1 MSTKDEEKRL
11 EMGGPKG
18 AGVMS
23 LFLVAL
29 TYFNAEKNVT
39 GEWILL
45 RLPSLSL
52 DIRGWFNLSTS
63 LGLLVWFAMQLL
75 LYALPVGQ
83 IAEGPVLKDGKKL
96 IYRLNALFALDM
108 NLLSL
113 VVAFFLGFPI
123 DALIKNML
131 QILTVGVLACI
142 LLSCALYH
150 LASYAEDW
158 RLNPKGNTGNQFYD
172 WFIGR
177 ELHPRFGPIDL
188 KYVMFR
194 SGIIGWMLLNFAT
207 LMQTLS
213 EGQQSVSPNLVLL
226 VLIQLFYVLD
236 YFWFEE
242 GILVSRDIVHEGLGF
257 NISMQFLMIPFT
269 FCTQTRYVAT
279 TGYTSSSIT
288 LLAVFAIYATGYWIY
303 RASNLEKN
311 KFRQNPEDPSV
322 AKLQTMPTESG
333 KRLLISGWWG
343 MCRHP
348 NYLGDLL
355 ISLSYSL
362 CTGFQHFM
370 PYLGFLCLVMLLI
383 DREKRDSEGC
393 RDKYGADWDK
403 YCQIVKYRIIPFIY

>member
-1 MSTKDEEKRL
+1 
-11 EMGGPKG
+11 
-18 AGVMS
+18 
-23 LFLVAL
+23 
-29 TYFNAEKNVT
+29 
-39 GEWILL
+39 
-45 RLPSLSL
+45 
-52 DIRGWFNLSTS
+52 
-63 LGLLVWFAMQLL
+63 
-75 LYALPVGQ
+75 
-83 IAEGPVLKDGKKL
+83 
-96 IYRLNALFALDM
+96 M

-158 RLNPKGNTGNQFYD
+158 RLNPKGNTGITVMTISVYFTPISITSFCFSFVTHLNIPTLSFFWELKGHQFYD

-242 GILVSRDIVHEGLGF
+242 GILVSRDIVHEGLVF

-288 LLAVFAIYATGYWIY
+288 LLAVFTIYGMNDPQI
-303 RASNLEKN
+303 LKN
-311 KFRQNPEDPSV
+311 IF
-322 AKLQTMPTESG
+322 
-333 KRLLISGWWG
+333 
-343 MCRHP
+343 
-348 NYLGDLL
+348 
-355 ISLSYSL
+355 
-362 CTGFQHFM
+362 F
-370 PYLGFLCLVMLLI
+370 
-383 DREKRDSEGC
+383 
-393 RDKYGADWDK
+393 
-403 YCQIVKYRIIPFIY
+403 